1 MPNKRPGVD
10 AGWRVLFAFQCL
22 CPRATQAE
30 RSAAPNANHNPNSKL
45 NMPQIIALILF
56 ACVIAITVNGLK
68 LMGELVRAQER
79 VADAL
84 ETVARKLEGGG
95 KP

>member
-1 MPNKRPGVD
+1 
-10 AGWRVLFAFQCL
+10 
-22 CPRATQAE
+22 
-30 RSAAPNANHNPNSKL
+30 
-45 NMPQIIALILF
+45 MPQIIALILF
-56 ACVIAITVNGLK
+56 ACVIVITVNGLK

>member
-1 MPNKRPGVD
+1 MP
-10 AGWRVLFAFQCL
+10 
-22 CPRATQAE
+22 E
-30 RSAAPNANHNPNSKL
+30 
-45 NMPQIIALILF
+45 IIALILF

-68 LMGELVRAQER
+68 LLGELVRAQER

>member
-1 MPNKRPGVD
+1 M
-10 AGWRVLFAFQCL
+10 
-22 CPRATQAE
+22 T
-30 RSAAPNANHNPNSKL
+30 
-45 NMPQIIALILF
+45 QIIALILF
-56 ACVIAITVNGLK
+56 GCVVAITVNGLK

-84 ETVARKLEGGG
+84 ETVARKLEDAG

>member
-1 MPNKRPGVD
+1 M
-10 AGWRVLFAFQCL
+10 
-22 CPRATQAE
+22 
-30 RSAAPNANHNPNSKL
+30 L
-45 NMPQIIALILF
+45 NIIVLILF

-68 LMGELVRAQER
+68 LLGELVRAQER
-79 VADAL
+79 VADSL